1 MLFIAPETSE
11 ISIGITFSVTNGSL
25 CSGSPLNKERRSAEI
40 CLGTPPCSVIILLA
54 PASVSLQIAYKI
66 CSGVVIDP
74 LNLSAKYIA
83 LSKILF
89 ALTATAILCLSPYCG
104 IDLAMYSGVIPKPLK
119 IS

>member
-1 MLFIAPETSE
+1 M
-11 ISIGITFSVTNGSL
+11 TNGSL

-40 CLGTPPCSVIILLA
+40 CLGKPPCSVIILLA

-89 ALTATAILCLSPYCG
+89 ALTATPIFVLMPYCG
-104 IDLAMYSGVIPKPLK
+104 IPPAIISGVIPRILN